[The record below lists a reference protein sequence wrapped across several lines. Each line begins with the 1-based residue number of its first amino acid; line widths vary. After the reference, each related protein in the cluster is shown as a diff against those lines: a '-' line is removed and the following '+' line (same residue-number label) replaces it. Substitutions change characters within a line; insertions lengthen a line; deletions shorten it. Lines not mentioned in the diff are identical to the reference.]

1 MLQRCMQPML
11 LSGSVFRC
19 RYMHGIVLLM
29 YQVLSCGLCRFLM
42 NHQLY
47 LHTYDIHGNTCMH
60 AACISIRSI
69 SLDKLTRVSTS
80 MSQPNHA
87 CVAFS
92 SEFIHMMFHCHINT
106 YMHHDYIIKTHP
118 QTQRPY

>member
-1 MLQRCMQPML
+1 MESFYSCT
-11 LSGSVFRC
+11 
-19 RYMHGIVLLM
+19 RYCHVVCVVGFTHESSAI
-29 YQVLSCGLCRFLM
+29 S
-42 NHQLY
+42 
-47 LHTYDIHGNTCMH
+47 TYVRYSWKNTCMH

-106 YMHHDYIIKTHP
+106 YMHHVYIIKTHP
-118 QTQRPY
+118 QIQRPY